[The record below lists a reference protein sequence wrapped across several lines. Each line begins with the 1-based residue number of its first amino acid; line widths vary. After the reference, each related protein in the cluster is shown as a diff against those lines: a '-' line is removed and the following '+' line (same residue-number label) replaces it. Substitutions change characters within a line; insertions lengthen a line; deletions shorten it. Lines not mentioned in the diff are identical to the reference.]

1 MKSLKTTLLISML
14 ALGGAHAAFA
24 ESMPVAASTA
34 ATGFTVADTQSLFE
48 SEAAPMQLAALS
60 PTEMRETEGALIPV
74 AVAGAMA
81 LGGLVN
87 VGMYSYQSR
96 QTTGYWGGG
105 SSSGAAYAAG
115 VGMLGGLING
125 VYSTAM
131 LSTAG
136 ISTSLFARAAWTGG
150 NQYGNAVI
158 RTNGFALGHSW
169 TGGLGAMPPSGCA
182 AKHCPNKN

>member
-1 MKSLKTTLLISML
+1 MKSLKISVLISSLTFSL
-14 ALGGAHAAFA
+14 ANPTFA
-24 ESMPVAASTA
+24 ETRSVAASTA
-34 ATGFTVADTQSLFE
+34 AREFTAADTQRLFE
-48 SEAAPMQLAALS
+48 SEAAPLQLAALS
-60 PTEMRETEGALIPV
+60 ETEMRETEGALIPV

-81 LGGLVN
+81 LGGLTN
-87 VGMYSYQSR
+87 VSMYSYKSR

-115 VGMLGGLING
+115 VGMLGGLISG

-169 TGGLGAMPPSGCA
+169 TGGLGAMPPSGCSYP
-182 AKHCPNKN
+182 CPNKN